1 MPKKSELNPLA
12 AALGAALAAS
22 AFTIPAASAEENP
35 FTMTELS
42 SGYMVAGKE
51 GKCGEG
57 KCGGMKMKEDM
68 CGMKMMD
75 ADEDGAVSKEEFI
88 QHHEEIFTK
97 KDKNADG
104 KLTDDE
110 MKMMHEG
117 KCGGMKMKE
126 GKCGEGKC
134 GEKMKSEDK
143 TDG

>member
-1 MPKKSELNPLA
+1 MSKKSELKPLVA
-12 AALGAALAAS
+12 AISAVLASS
-22 AFTIPAASAEENP
+22 AFTIPTASADENP

-51 GKCGEG
+51 GTCGEG
-57 KCGGMKMKEDM
+57 KCGGMKM
-68 CGMKMMD
+68 MD
-75 ADEDGAVSKEEFI
+75 TDKDGAVSKEEFMK
-88 QHHEEIFTK
+88 HHEEKFNK

-126 GKCGEGKC
+126 GKCGE
-134 GEKMKSEDK
+134 KMKK
-143 TDG
+143 

>member
-1 MPKKSELNPLA
+1 MSKKSELKPLA
-12 AALGAALAAS
+12 AALGAVLATS
-22 AFTIPAASAEENP
+22 AFTIPTASAEENP

-42 SGYMVAGKE
+42 SGYMAAGKE

-57 KCGGMKMKEDM
+57 KCG
-68 CGMKMMD
+68 GMKMMD
-75 ADEDGAVSKEEFI
+75 ADEDGAVSKEEFM
-88 QHHEEIFTK
+88 QHHEEKFTK

-134 GEKMKSEDK
+134 GGMKSEDK

>member
-1 MPKKSELNPLA
+1 MSKKSELKPLA
-12 AALGAALAAS
+12 AALGAILATS
-22 AFTIPAASAEENP
+22 AFTLTTANAEENP

-51 GKCGEG
+51 DMGGEG
-57 KCGGMKMKEDM
+57 KCGGMKMHEGMHEGM

-75 ADEDGAVSKEEFI
+75 TDGNGSVSKEEFM
-88 QHHEEIFTK
+88 QHHEKMFTK

-104 KLTDDE
+104 QLTKDE

-117 KCGGMKMKE
+117 KCGG
-126 GKCGEGKC
+126 
-134 GEKMKSEDK
+134 KMKSEGK

>member
-1 MPKKSELNPLA
+1 MSKKSELIPLA
-12 AALGAALAAS
+12 AALGAVLATS
-22 AFTIPAASAEENP
+22 AFTIPTASAEENP

-51 GKCGEG
+51 GMGKEGMGGEG
-57 KCGGMKMKEDM
+57 KCGGMKM
-68 CGMKMMD
+68 MD
-75 ADEDGAVSKEEFI
+75 ADKDGAVSKEEFM
-88 QHHEEIFTK
+88 QHHEEKFTK

-126 GKCGEGKC
+126 GKCGE
-134 GEKMKSEDK
+134 KMKSEDK
-143 TDG
+143 TDGY